1 MFFVGHALKCYRGD
15 FLNNKG
21 AKEVEPKLVDCGRNA
36 VCASGYAKT
45 NFISTNEHVVPAGSW
60 AKFCIGKSNLPEVSE
75 EFGDGV
81 SDQCAEAK
89 VKVHTLNKSF
99 QISCL
104 ELFFFS
110 HYFYN
115 KVGSR
120 KHRFQQ
126 LKFTV
131 CF

>member
-1 MFFVGHALKCYRGD
+1 MDFVGNALKCYKGR
-15 FLNNKG
+15 FLAYEG
-21 AKEVEPKLVDCGRNA
+21 AKEDEPKLGDCGRNA
-36 VCASGYAKT
+36 VCATVYAA
-45 NFISTNEHVVPAGSW
+45 IWGVPAGSW
-60 AKFCIGKSNLPEVSE
+60 AKSCIPKSNLPEVSE

-81 SDQCAEAK
+81 SDQCVEVEAK

-115 KVGSR
+115 KVGSWF
-120 KHRFQQ
+120 KKDHNLQNSPIVQ
-126 LKFTV
+126 T
-131 CF
+131 